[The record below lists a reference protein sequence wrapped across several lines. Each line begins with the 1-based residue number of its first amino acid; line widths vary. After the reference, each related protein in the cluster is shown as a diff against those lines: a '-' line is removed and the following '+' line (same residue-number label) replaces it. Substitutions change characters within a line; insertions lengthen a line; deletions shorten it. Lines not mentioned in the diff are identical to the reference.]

1 MAQEFVIKS
10 ESLENKINQLLPSQG
25 GSQAGVDLSASTM
38 IMPIVDLTESAEG
51 SALRLDLQTAFSIN
65 ASNDTVENSSTT
77 IQSTPGFYRVF
88 GNVYGFTDGS
98 ARNATIR
105 LNRQTTSQKFPLYVI
120 ACPINSLNLVIN
132 SQFDFIT
139 TIGAGFTLEAS
150 SSTTNLIINVS
161 NYQVADING
170 NLTNPAGYTGS

>member
-51 SALRLDLQTAFSIN
+51 SALRLDLQTAFSTN
-65 ASNDTVENSSTT
+65 ASNNSVENTSTT
-77 IQSTPGFYRVF
+77 IQSTTGFYRVF

-98 ARNATIR
+98 ARNGTIR
-105 LNRQTTSQKFPLYVI
+105 LNRTSTSQKFVLYSI
-120 ACPINSLNLVIN
+120 ECPINTSNLVIN
-132 SQFDFIT
+132 SQFDFIVA
-139 TIGAGFTLEAS
+139 IGAGFTLEAV
-150 SSTTNLIINVS
+150 STASNVIVNVT
-161 NYQVADING
+161 NYQIADING